1 MIVFLLERWMVSVL
15 CKECVKFLYDKMSDN
30 ELLVLT
36 TYLDPRN
43 AIEKIYNQH
52 VKNSTKTHATE
63 LFISL
68 FLKSSRSTKDVSE
81 ETGLKMATTREILNH
96 FRGMGIVSAARDDH
110 TLMYQLEDVGK
121 DFMEL
126 LTQDKLRFRRIYSR
140 LPEIAES

>member
-1 MIVFLLERWMVSVL
+1 M
-15 CKECVKFLYDKMSDN
+15 
-30 ELLVLT
+30 
-36 TYLDPRN
+36 
-43 AIEKIYNQH
+43 
-52 VKNSTKTHATE
+52 
-63 LFISL
+63 
-68 FLKSSRSTKDVSE
+68 KSSRSTKDVSE

-110 TLMYQLEDVGK
+110 TLMYELEDVGK

>member
-1 MIVFLLERWMVSVL
+1 ML

-36 TYLDPRN
+36 SLCDRSN
-43 AIEKIYNQH
+43 AIDKFFKEQ
-52 VKNSTKTHATE
+52 VKNSSNSHGTE
-63 LFISL
+63 VFRSL
-68 FLKSSRSTKDVSE
+68 FVKSSRSTKDVSK

-110 TLMYQLEDVGK
+110 TLMYELEDVGK